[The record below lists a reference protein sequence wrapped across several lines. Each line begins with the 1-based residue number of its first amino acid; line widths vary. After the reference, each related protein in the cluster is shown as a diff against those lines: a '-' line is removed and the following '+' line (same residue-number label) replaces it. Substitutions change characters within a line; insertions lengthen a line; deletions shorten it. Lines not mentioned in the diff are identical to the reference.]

1 MGFKELLT
9 KPKQG
14 NPDSKIHT
22 AEQVIVKK
30 GVKID

>member
-1 MGFKELLT
+1 MGFKFL
-9 KPKQG
+9 KQQKD

-22 AEQVIVKK
+22 AENVIVKK